1 MITMEWLVWFTKFE
15 NTKPLSLVIFFTV
28 LCGVLVYLYGSKK
41 RGKKLED
48 YKNIPLR
55 DDEIQGKEK

>member
-1 MITMEWLVWFTKFE
+1 MEWLVWFTKFE

-28 LCGVLVYLYGSKK
+28 FCGVLVYLYGSKK